1 MFEEMHSPIHEL
13 DPTIQVSVHQ
23 LAESLGRAMAVKA
36 MWARTHSEEVARVG
50 EELALALNL
59 APGVAHLIH
68 LAGHLHDIGKIG
80 IPDFILHKPDRLNQ
94 EEYRI
99 IQEHSAMGEAIVRP
113 VMVLDRDI
121 SVPDIVR
128 HHHERFDGSGYPDGL
143 RGHDI
148 PLGARI
154 IAVADSL
161 SAMLQDRPYKSPM
174 EFDAAV
180 AELRG
185 LSGIWYDPDVIAALL
200 AIRERIRTVIDEARA
215 AVPLA
220 GGNWGLCE
228 LGPDGC
234 ARFEGGLR
242 DPLTG
247 LYSRRYFDQ
256 FLAGAL
262 SGPMSGPLAGGLCL
276 ALIDCDNFR
285 DFNEL
290 HGQESGDRVLA
301 RLGHIIRTSIRDTVD
316 YPFRYGRDV
325 FGVAFRQFNLR
336 ACTTVCERIRRRFE
350 LEGGGGCTVSVG
362 LAAWET
368 GMGCDAQALITACRR
383 ALLRAKTAGRNQ
395 IYPSAGHHSGQTA
408 ADFSTL
414 SQ

>member
-1 MFEEMHSPIHEL
+1 MFQTGQLMFQDAEPA
-13 DPTIQVSVHQ
+13 IQVSVHQ

-50 EELALALNL
+50 EELALAMNL
-59 APGVAHLIH
+59 APGVGQLVH

-143 RGHDI
+143 RGHEI
-148 PLGARI
+148 PIGARI

-174 EFDAAV
+174 DFDAAV

-185 LSGIWYDPDVIAALL
+185 LAGIWYDPEVTSALL
-200 AIRERIRTVIDEARA
+200 RIRERVRAVIDEARD
-215 AVPLA
+215 AVPLSC
-220 GGNWGLCE
+220 GSWGLCE
-228 LGPDGC
+228 LGPAGC
-234 ARFEGGLR
+234 AGFEPGLR

-256 FLAGAL
+256 FLTGVL
-262 SGPMSGPLAGGLCL
+262 SGSLGGPLTGGLCL
-276 ALIDCDNFR
+276 AFIDCDHFR
-285 DFNEL
+285 DFNEV
-290 HGQESGDRVLA
+290 HGQECGDRVLA
-301 RLGHIIRTSIRDTVD
+301 RLGRIIQSSVRDTVD
-316 YPFRYGRDV
+316 YPFRYARDV
-325 FGVAFRQFNLR
+325 FGVAFRQFNLQ
-336 ACTTVCERIRRRFE
+336 ACARVCERIRRRFE
-350 LEGGGGCTVSVG
+350 DEGGCTVSVG
-362 LAAWET
+362 LAVWEA
-368 GMGCDAQALITACRR
+368 GMGCDGQALITACRR
-383 ALLRAKTAGRNQ
+383 ALNRAKKSGRNRV
-395 IYPSAGHHSGQTA
+395 
-408 ADFSTL
+408 FSVSEHGGELVFPATCVR